1 MKWVK
6 PDIPEEMIDKWQKNA
21 DLMAAVIGVPAGL
34 IMKIY
39 PLEVEVFLASATPD
53 NPYKKGQRFSLDI
66 GLYNE
71 TVIAQRSQLLIPDA
85 RRDPQWER
93 SPDVALGMISY
104 LGLPLMWPDGEMFG
118 IICVLDKKENH
129 YPPVHQK
136 LIWQIKNSIDAD
148 LNLLLKI
155 TEHKRAKEALEKLK
169 AELDARVETRTA
181 ELKKAE
187 EKYRHLVEKEK
198 DIIYTVDEEG
208 IYTWINP
215 AVETILGYKPE
226 ELIGKRFSVIIPQGW
241 REKAETDFRKLLEE
255 GEITAEIAVFD
266 KEGQIHFIEHN
277 STVIKEDG
285 KIVGARGIIRD
296 ITERKKVEDSLRES
310 GERLKYILDSIPAGI
325 VIIDPQKYLIVD
337 VNPVA
342 LKMIGTSKERVV
354 GSVCRKFICIPEKG
368 CPVIDLKQRIHES
381 ETFLIKA
388 NGQKIPILKTVVSVM
403 LKDKEYLLEI
413 FIDIT
418 ERKRA
423 EERVRRQNSLL
434 EAINKVFQEALVCET
449 EEDVARVCLSV
460 AENLTGSKFGF
471 IGEINKA
478 GRFDTIAM
486 SNPGWDACRIPRTN
500 AVRMIRDMEIRG
512 FWGRVIKDDKSLI
525 VNDLATHPDS
535 VGVPEG
541 HPKITFFLGVPLK
554 HGGKVFGMIG
564 LANKEEGYTTSD
576 QEAIEVLSGAFV
588 EALMRKRAEEAL
600 RQSEE
605 RFRFVASATFDAIWD
620 WDLVTNE
627 VVWNEGLKTLFGYS
641 EKEAGLDANWWK
653 ERIHPEDRERVVTG
667 IHEIIDSGQE
677 KWSDEYRFLR
687 RDGSYAFVIDRG
699 YVLHDEKG
707 KAVRMIGAIMDVTER
722 KKAEVE
728 LIQAQK
734 LASIGQLAAGVA
746 HEINNPLS
754 AISGEIQWL
763 LKRNKEKKLAKSLQL
778 MDKLCNRIA
787 HIVNNLLV
795 FSRETS
801 TKVKESSNVDSL
813 IEKTLLLI
821 GRRLAANNIKI
832 TKKLKKNLPGIFVN
846 RGEIEQALMNIFL
859 NSLDAMPRGGKLSIS
874 TRLSRDKEAIEITI
888 ADTGA
893 GIAKKDLPRV
903 FEPFFTTKA
912 PGRGA
917 GLGLYLS
924 HGIIKKHNGSIAI
937 DSKLNKGTNISIRL
951 PLIKQSGKTK

>member
-129 YPPVHQK
+129 YLPVHQK

-155 TEHKRAKEALEKLK
+155 AEHKRAKEALEKLK

-198 DIIYTVDEEG
+198 DIIYAVDEEG

-226 ELIGKRFSVIIPQGW
+226 ELIGKRFSVMIPQEW
-241 REKAETDFRKLLEE
+241 QEKAETDFRKLLEV

-277 STVIKEDG
+277 STVIKEVG

-310 GERLKYILDSIPAGI
+310 GERLKYILDSIPVGI
-325 VIIDPQKYLIVD
+325 VIIDPTTHTIVD
-337 VNPVA
+337 ANPA
-342 LKMIGTSKERVV
+342 AIQMIEAPKGRVI
-354 GSVCRKFICIPEKG
+354 GAVCHRFICPPKKGHCPITDHNLKIYNSENTLLKASGQSIP
-368 CPVIDLKQRIHES
+368 V
-381 ETFLIKA
+381 
-388 NGQKIPILKTVVSVM
+388 LKTVVPVT

-413 FIDIT
+413 FIDIA
-418 ERKRA
+418 KSKKA
-423 EERVRRQNSLL
+423 EQ
-434 EAINKVFQEALVCET
+434 
-449 EEDVARVCLSV
+449 
-460 AENLTGSKFGF
+460 
-471 IGEINKA
+471 
-478 GRFDTIAM
+478 
-486 SNPGWDACRIPRTN
+486 
-500 AVRMIRDMEIRG
+500 
-512 FWGRVIKDDKSLI
+512 
-525 VNDLATHPDS
+525 
-535 VGVPEG
+535 
-541 HPKITFFLGVPLK
+541 
-554 HGGKVFGMIG
+554 
-564 LANKEEGYTTSD
+564 
-576 QEAIEVLSGAFV
+576 
-588 EALMRKRAEEAL
+588 AL
-600 RQSEE
+600 RENEE
-605 RFRFVASATFDAIWD
+605 RFRLVASATFDAIWD

-641 EKEAGLDANWWK
+641 EKEAGLDANWRK

-667 IHEIIDSGQE
+667 IHGVIDSGQE
-677 KWSDEYRFLR
+677 RWSDEYRFLR

-722 KKAEVE
+722 KKAEAE

-832 TKKLKKNLPGIFVN
+832 TKKLKENLPEIFVN

-859 NSLDAMPRGGKLSIS
+859 NSLDAMPHGGKLSIS

-937 DSKLNKGTNISIRL
+937 DSKLNKGTKISIRL
-951 PLIKQSGKTK
+951 PLTKHPRKTK